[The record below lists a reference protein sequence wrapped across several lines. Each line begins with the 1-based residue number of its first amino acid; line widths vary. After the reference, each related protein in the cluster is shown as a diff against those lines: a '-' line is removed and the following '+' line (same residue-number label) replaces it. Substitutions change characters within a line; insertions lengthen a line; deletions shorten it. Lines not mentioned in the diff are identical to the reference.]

1 MVKEVKVVDT
11 LLDKYSDK
19 ELVHFIAGKL
29 KAVSIS
35 MSSLDETE
43 WSQLRYG
50 YNAEELENISSIM
63 SALDKRMNKD
73 TDDPK
78 IML

>member
-29 KAVSIS
+29 RAVSTS
-35 MSSLDETE
+35 MSSLEDTE
-43 WSQLRYG
+43 WSQIRYG
-50 YNAEELENISSIM
+50 YNAEEIENISSLM
-63 SALDKRMNKD
+63 TALDKRMNKNASS
-73 TDDPK
+73 PRV
-78 IML
+78 ML

>member
-29 KAVSIS
+29 RAVSIS
-35 MSSLDETE
+35 MGSLEDTE
-43 WSQLRYG
+43 WSQIRYG
-50 YNAEELENISSIM
+50 YNAEEIENISSLM
-63 SALDKRMNKD
+63 TALDKRMNKD
-73 TDDPK
+73 ISSPRV
-78 IML
+78 ML

>member
-19 ELVHFIAGKL
+19 ELVHFVAGKL
-29 KAVSIS
+29 RAVSTS
-35 MSSLDETE
+35 MNSVDIE
-43 WSQLRYG
+43 WAQIRYG
-50 YNAEELENISSIM
+50 YNAEEIENLSALMI
-63 SALDKRMNKD
+63 ALDKRMNKD
-73 TDDPK
+73 TSDPK

>member
-29 KAVSIS
+29 RAVSIS
-35 MSSLDETE
+35 MGSLEDTE
-43 WSQLRYG
+43 WSQIRYG
-50 YNAEELENISSIM
+50 YNAEEIENISSLM
-63 SALDKRMNKD
+63 TALDKRMNKNASS
-73 TDDPK
+73 PRV
-78 IML
+78 ML

>member
-29 KAVSIS
+29 RAVSTS
-35 MSSLDETE
+35 MSSLEDTE
-43 WSQLRYG
+43 WSQIRYG
-50 YNAEELENISSIM
+50 YNAEEIENISSLM
-63 SALDKRMNKD
+63 AALDKRMNKNASS
-73 TDDPK
+73 PRV
-78 IML
+78 ML